1 VFLPDK
7 LNLFLS
13 FFLFAGNTKYLV
25 FFSRPRSKWET
36 KKTKTILVR
45 AFAQKPFRKYA
56 TMLTQLKKSTS
67 IKKMTIVHAC
77 VSAVAPSARILGAH
91 CAGRVPF
98 LRVGARTGSSVRTP
112 GAASHEI
119 AGRVTTC
126 AGAVGADALRA
137 VPVCRGAGP
146 VWQRLQ
152 PVDPLQP
159 ASQHVQVGE
168 SHVCGWA
175 ARPWEKLDVTGVVQ
189 AVAGARLGARG
200 LGPCQNSTDTQRQ
213 TSACALRSHAGKSSA
228 TLAGQGVTTR
238 VESRH

>member
-1 VFLPDK
+1 
-7 LNLFLS
+7 
-13 FFLFAGNTKYLV
+13 
-25 FFSRPRSKWET
+25 
-36 KKTKTILVR
+36 
-45 AFAQKPFRKYA
+45 
-56 TMLTQLKKSTS
+56 MLTQLKKSTS

-98 LRVGARTGSSVRTP
+98 LRVGARTGSSDVRTP

>member
-1 VFLPDK
+1 MFTTQDTVFTTRDSVKYLFTTPDSIYCFYYSRTVFLPDK

-168 SHVCGWA
+168 SHFCVGGL
-175 ARPWEKLDVTGVVQ
+175 RD
-189 AVAGARLGARG
+189 RG
-200 LGPCQNSTDTQRQ
+200 
-213 TSACALRSHAGKSSA
+213 RS
-228 TLAGQGVTTR
+228 
-238 VESRH
+238 